1 MVATAAAQLETLI
14 QPAVEA
20 CGCEFWGLEYL
31 SQGRFSTLR
40 VYIDHPQGVDVD
52 MCADVSRQVSAI
64 LDVEDPI
71 AGEYNL
77 EVSSPGLDRPLFTLE
92 QYQLNIGQNI
102 SLRLRLAFE
111 GRRKFTGL
119 LRGVEAEDV
128 VLLVDDEEFL
138 LPVSSI
144 EKANVVPRF

>member
-1 MVATAAAQLETLI
+1 MATAAAQLEILI

-119 LRGVEAEDV
+119 LRGVEGEDV

-144 EKANVVPRF
+144 EKANIVPRF

>member
-119 LRGVEAEDV
+119 LRGVEGEDV

-144 EKANVVPRF
+144 EKANIVPRF

>member
-1 MVATAAAQLETLI
+1 MATAAAQLETLI

-20 CGCEFWGLEYL
+20 CECEFWGLEYL
-31 SQGRFSTLR
+31 SQGRYSTLR
-40 VYIDHPQGVDVD
+40 VYIDHAQGVDVD
-52 MCADVSRQVSAI
+52 MCANVSRQVGAI

-71 AGEYNL
+71 SGEYNL
-77 EVSSPGLDRPLFTLE
+77 EVSSPGLDRPLFTLA
-92 QYQLNIGQNI
+92 QYKLNIGQTI

-119 LRGVEAEDV
+119 LSGVEGDDV

-138 LPVSSI
+138 LPVGSI
-144 EKANVVPRF
+144 EKANVVPQF

>member
-1 MVATAAAQLETLI
+1 LATAAAQLETLI
-14 QPAVEA
+14 QPAVES

-31 SQGRFSTLR
+31 SQGRFTILR

-52 MCADVSRQVSAI
+52 MCVDVSRQTSAI

-71 AGEYNL
+71 TGEYNL

-92 QYQLNIGQNI
+92 QYQLHIGQTI
-102 SLRLRLAFE
+102 SLRLRSAFG

-119 LRGVEAEDV
+119 LRGVEGDDV
-128 VLLVDDEEFL
+128 VLLVDNEELL
-138 LPVSSI
+138 LPVGGI

>member
-1 MVATAAAQLETLI
+1 VATAAAQLETLI
-14 QPAVEA
+14 QPAVAA
-20 CGCEFWGLEYL
+20 CECEFWGLEYL

-40 VYIDHPQGVDVD
+40 VYIDHAQGVDVD
-52 MCADVSRQVSAI
+52 MCANVSRQVSAI

-77 EVSSPGLDRPLFTLE
+77 EVSSPGLDRPLFTLA
-92 QYQLNIGQNI
+92 QYELNIGQTI

-119 LRGVEAEDV
+119 LRGVEGDDV

-138 LPVSSI
+138 LPVGSI
-144 EKANVVPRF
+144 EKANVVPQF

>member
-1 MVATAAAQLETLI
+1 LAIAAVQLEALI
-14 QPAVEA
+14 LPAVEA
-20 CGCEFWGLEYL
+20 CGCIFWGLKYL
-31 SQGRFSTLR
+31 SERHFSTLR
-40 VYIDHPQGVDVD
+40 VYIDHSQGIDVD
-52 MCADVSRQVSAI
+52 MCADVSRQISAI

-92 QYQLNIGQNI
+92 QYQLNIGQTV

-111 GRRKFTGL
+111 GQRKFIGL
-119 LRGVEAEDV
+119 LSGIENDDV
-128 VLLVDDEEFL
+128 VLLVNNQEFL
-138 LPVSSI
+138 LPVGHI

>member
-20 CGCEFWGLEYL
+20 CGCEFCGLEYL

-119 LRGVEAEDV
+119 LRGVEGEDV

-144 EKANVVPRF
+144 EKANIVPRF

>member
-1 MVATAAAQLETLI
+1 VATAAAQLETLI

-20 CGCEFWGLEYL
+20 CECEFWGLEYL
-31 SQGRFSTLR
+31 SQGRYSTLR
-40 VYIDHPQGVDVD
+40 VYIDHAQGVDVD
-52 MCADVSRQVSAI
+52 MCANVSRQVGAI

-71 AGEYNL
+71 SGEYNL
-77 EVSSPGLDRPLFTLE
+77 EVSSPGLDRPLFTLA
-92 QYQLNIGQNI
+92 QYKLNIGQTI

-119 LRGVEAEDV
+119 LSGVEGDDV

-138 LPVSSI
+138 LPVGSI
-144 EKANVVPRF
+144 EKANVVPQF